1 MLTKKFKLLIFIT
14 VSVIIILGVY
24 FYNLISTSEEIQ
36 ISNTTLEQILQINW
50 NDEKSLLKLGFEKG
64 ADGHYLLNI
73 DNDDEI
79 VYSLSVSPL
88 TNEKDIPA
96 NMNKYNNVSYK
107 AEESKIGKLDIRR
120 IWLKK
125 IHVSRR
131 YIVHINNMEIYMREE
146 NAENSPYKFE
156 KIIDTLFSNA
166 KISS

>member
-1 MLTKKFKLLIFIT
+1 MLTKKFELLIFIT
-14 VSVIIILGVY
+14 VSVIILGVY

-64 ADGHYLLNI
+64 ADGHHLLNN
-73 DNDDEI
+73 DNDEI

-120 IWLKK
+120 IWLKE

-146 NAENSPYKFE
+146 NTENSPYKFE